1 MSSKPA
7 EKPSLPERLRT
18 QRERHLQRPK
28 AIRILYV
35 VAGFTILLAGLAML
49 LAPGPAFV
57 VIPIGLAI
65 LSLEFAWA
73 ERLLDTA
80 IEKGEVAK
88 KKASETTLKQRIL
101 TVIAGTLAC
110 AAVVAWAI
118 WGDIPVVPV

>member
-1 MSSKPA
+1 M
-7 EKPSLPERLRT
+7 
-18 QRERHLQRPK
+18 
-28 AIRILYV
+28 
-35 VAGFTILLAGLAML
+35 
-49 LAPGPAFV
+49 
-57 VIPIGLAI
+57 IPIGLAI

-101 TVIAGTLAC
+101 TVSPGAGLRGGRRLGL
-110 AAVVAWAI
+110 